1 MSTAAS
7 SASSSPRSSTAPASS
22 APRDLRSRGPL
33 SSFADVVVGLLFATF
48 TSWVFGTALTI
59 AGDYSFW
66 KGEGI
71 SQARRAVAEDF
82 GYIHGFPRSLIVED
96 TVVFARDLAE
106 LVTRPYVWL
115 HAPLFIA
122 RANAL
127 DPGAAAK
134 PQARTARRI
143 VREAGRW
150 VEISLYVAQDTVIRL
165 AVAFYAL
172 PAFAMAIL
180 LGLIDGLVRRDL
192 RKWSGGR
199 ESSFVYH
206 HSKRFAWW
214 FLTAGFTAY
223 LAWPFGGFNPAYLV
237 LAFAILV
244 AASVSTTASTFKK
257 YL

>member
-1 MSTAAS
+1 MSASTSARPTRAS
-7 SASSSPRSSTAPASS
+7 SAAS
-22 APRDLRSRGPL
+22 AGAHQARSRGPL
-33 SSFADVVVGLLFATF
+33 GTLVDLAVGLVFATF

-59 AGDYSFW
+59 VGDHTFW
-66 KGEGI
+66 KGEGV
-71 SQARRAVAEDF
+71 SRARTAVAEDF
-82 GYIHGFPRSLIVED
+82 GYIRGFPRSLLVED
-96 TVVFARDLAE
+96 TVGFARDLAE

-115 HAPLFIA
+115 HAPRFIA
-122 RANAL
+122 RADAI
-127 DPGAAAK
+127 DPDAETRA
-134 PQARTARRI
+134 QARTARRI
-143 VREAGRW
+143 VKEAGRW

-165 AVAFYAL
+165 AIAFYAV

-180 LGLIDGLVRRDL
+180 LGLVDGLVRRDL

-206 HSKRFAWW
+206 HSKRFTWW

-244 AASVSTTASTFKK
+244 AASLSTTASTFKK